1 MNKIER
7 AIEVLN
13 KELDF
18 QLNRLT
24 RLEQRKEQI
33 LHDVMMGFAVHSPI
47 STQVEIGK
55 MDEKIKQCQ
64 KRIEFIQDVLDIL
77 NENDKLLSFSNLAL
91 HSILV

>member
-1 MNKIER
+1 MNKVER

-33 LHDVMMGFAVHSPI
+33 LHDVMLGFAIHSPI
-47 STQVEIGK
+47 STQVEIAK

-77 NENDKLLSFSNLAL
+77 NENDK
-91 HSILV
+91 

>member
-1 MNKIER
+1 MNKVER

-18 QLNRLT
+18 QFNRLT

-33 LHDVMMGFAVHSPI
+33 LHDVMMGLAVHSPI

-64 KRIEFIQDVLDIL
+64 KRIDFIQNVLDIL
-77 NENDKLLSFSNLAL
+77 NEDDK
-91 HSILV
+91 

>member
-1 MNKIER
+1 MNKVER

-33 LHDVMMGFAVHSPI
+33 LHDVMMGFVVHSPI
-47 STQVEIGK
+47 STQVELAK

-64 KRIEFIQDVLDIL
+64 KRIEFIQNVLDIL
-77 NENDKLLSFSNLAL
+77 NEDDK
-91 HSILV
+91 

>member
-1 MNKIER
+1 MNKVER

-18 QLNRLT
+18 QFNRLT

-33 LHDVMMGFAVHSPI
+33 LHDVMMGLAVHSPI

-77 NENDKLLSFSNLAL
+77 NEDDK
-91 HSILV
+91 

>member
-1 MNKIER
+1 MNKVER

-33 LHDVMMGFAVHSPI
+33 LHDVMMGLAVHSPI

-55 MDEKIKQCQ
+55 MDEKINQCL
-64 KRIEFIQDVLDIL
+64 KRIDFIQGVLDIL
-77 NENDKLLSFSNLAL
+77 NEDDK
-91 HSILV
+91 

>member
-33 LHDVMMGFAVHSPI
+33 LHDVMMGLAVHSPI

-55 MDEKIKQCQ
+55 MDEKIKQCK

-77 NENDKLLSFSNLAL
+77 NEDDK
-91 HSILV
+91 

>member
-1 MNKIER
+1 MNKVER

-18 QLNRLT
+18 QFNRLT

-47 STQVEIGK
+47 STQVEIAK
-55 MDEKIKQCQ
+55 IDEKINVRNELIQ
-64 KRIEFIQDVLDIL
+64 FIQKVLDIL
-77 NENDKLLSFSNLAL
+77 NENDK
-91 HSILV
+91 

>member
-1 MNKIER
+1 MNKVER

-33 LHDVMMGFAVHSPI
+33 LHDVMMGLAVHSPI

-55 MDEKIKQCQ
+55 MDEKIKQC
-64 KRIEFIQDVLDIL
+64 KKLIEFIQDVLDIL
-77 NENDKLLSFSNLAL
+77 NEDDK
-91 HSILV
+91 

>member
-1 MNKIER
+1 MNKVER
-7 AIEVLN
+7 AIEVLGI
-13 KELDF
+13 ELDF

-47 STQVEIGK
+47 STQVEIAK

-77 NENDKLLSFSNLAL
+77 NEDDK
-91 HSILV
+91 

>member
-1 MNKIER
+1 MNKVER

-33 LHDVMMGFAVHSPI
+33 LHDVMLGFAIHSPI
-47 STQVEIGK
+47 STQVEIAK

-77 NENDKLLSFSNLAL
+77 NEDDK
-91 HSILV
+91 

>member
-1 MNKIER
+1 MNKVER

-33 LHDVMMGFAVHSPI
+33 LHDVMMGFAVHTPI

-55 MDEKIKQCQ
+55 MEEKIKQCQ
-64 KRIEFIQDVLDIL
+64 KRIEFIQNVLDIL
-77 NENDKLLSFSNLAL
+77 NEDDK
-91 HSILV
+91 

>member
-1 MNKIER
+1 MNKVER

-33 LHDVMMGFAVHSPI
+33 LRDVMMGFAVHSPI

-64 KRIEFIQDVLDIL
+64 KRIDFIQNVLDIL
-77 NENDKLLSFSNLAL
+77 NEDDK
-91 HSILV
+91 

>member
-1 MNKIER
+1 MNKVER

-33 LHDVMMGFAVHSPI
+33 LRDVMMGFAVHSPI
-47 STQVEIGK
+47 STQVEIAK
-55 MDEKIKQCQ
+55 MDEKIKQCE

-77 NENDKLLSFSNLAL
+77 NEDDK
-91 HSILV
+91 

>member
-1 MNKIER
+1 MNKVER

-18 QLNRLT
+18 QLNRLK
-24 RLEQRKEQI
+24 RLKQRKEQI

-55 MDEKIKQCQ
+55 MDEKIKQCE
-64 KRIEFIQDVLDIL
+64 KRIDFVQSVLDIL
-77 NENDKLLSFSNLAL
+77 NEDDK
-91 HSILV
+91 

>member
-1 MNKIER
+1 MNKVER

-47 STQVEIGK
+47 STQVEIAK

-77 NENDKLLSFSNLAL
+77 NKDDK
-91 HSILV
+91 

>member
-1 MNKIER
+1 MNKVER

-33 LHDVMMGFAVHSPI
+33 LHDVMMGFAVHTPI
-47 STQVEIGK
+47 STQVEIGE
-55 MDEKIKQCQ
+55 MEEKIKQCQ
-64 KRIEFIQDVLDIL
+64 KRIDFIQNVLDIL
-77 NENDKLLSFSNLAL
+77 NEDDK
-91 HSILV
+91 

>member
-1 MNKIER
+1 MNKVER

-24 RLEQRKEQI
+24 KLEQRKEQI

-47 STQVEIGK
+47 STQVEIAK
-55 MDEKIKQCQ
+55 MDEKINVRNELIQ
-64 KRIEFIQDVLDIL
+64 FIQKVLDIL
-77 NENDKLLSFSNLAL
+77 NENDK
-91 HSILV
+91 

>member
-1 MNKIER
+1 MNKVER

-33 LHDVMMGFAVHSPI
+33 LHDVMIGMAVHSPI

-55 MDEKIKQCQ
+55 MDEKIKQCE
-64 KRIEFIQDVLDIL
+64 KRIDFIQGVLDIL
-77 NENDKLLSFSNLAL
+77 NEDDK
-91 HSILV
+91 

>member
-1 MNKIER
+1 MNKVER

-18 QLNRLT
+18 QFNRLT

-47 STQVEIGK
+47 STQVEIAK
-55 MDEKIKQCQ
+55 MDEKINVRNELIQ
-64 KRIEFIQDVLDIL
+64 FIQNVLDIL
-77 NENDKLLSFSNLAL
+77 NEDDK
-91 HSILV
+91 

>member
-1 MNKIER
+1 MNKVER

-18 QLNRLT
+18 QFNRLT

-47 STQVEIGK
+47 STQVEIAK
-55 MDEKIKQCQ
+55 MDEKINVRNELIQ
-64 KRIEFIQDVLDIL
+64 FIQGVLDIL
-77 NENDKLLSFSNLAL
+77 NEDDK
-91 HSILV
+91 

>member
-1 MNKIER
+1 MNKVER

-33 LHDVMMGFAVHSPI
+33 LHDVMMGLTVHSPI

-77 NENDKLLSFSNLAL
+77 NENDK
-91 HSILV
+91 

>member
-1 MNKIER
+1 MNKVER

-33 LHDVMMGFAVHSPI
+33 LHDVLMGFAVHSPI
-47 STQVEIGK
+47 STQVEIAK

-64 KRIEFIQDVLDIL
+64 KRIDYIQDVLDIL
-77 NENDKLLSFSNLAL
+77 NENDK
-91 HSILV
+91 

>member
-1 MNKIER
+1 MNKVER

-24 RLEQRKEQI
+24 RLEQHKEQI
-33 LHDVMMGFAVHSPI
+33 LRDVMMGFAVHSPI

-55 MDEKIKQCQ
+55 MDEKIKQCE
-64 KRIEFIQDVLDIL
+64 KRIDFIQSVLDIL
-77 NENDKLLSFSNLAL
+77 NED
-91 HSILV
+91 